1 MFYPKNKSWFT
12 GKRIA
17 LLIVLIIVI
26 GFVLWVIGTF
36 NNFVTLDQNIKSKW
50 SQVENVYQRQ
60 ADLIPNFVETAKQY
74 KEYEQD
80 LLTKL
85 TEARSR
91 WTASTGLVE
100 RDKTGLDMNT
110 AIQSAFSRLIA
121 VAENYPE
128 LKSSQLYL
136 SVQDELAGSQNRI
149 STERGRY
156 IEAIQAYNT
165 ALKRFPANL
174 FSGPFGFTE
183 KQYYQAEAG
192 SLETPDVR
200 ELLNK

>member
-12 GKRIA
+12 GKRIGLVV
-17 LLIVLIIVI
+17 LLVIIL
-26 GFVLWVIGTF
+26 GFVFWVIGTY

-100 RDKTGLDMNT
+100 RDKTGL
-110 AIQSAFSRLIA
+110 
-121 VAENYPE
+121 
-128 LKSSQLYL
+128 
-136 SVQDELAGSQNRI
+136 
-149 STERGRY
+149 
-156 IEAIQAYNT
+156 
-165 ALKRFPANL
+165 
-174 FSGPFGFTE
+174 
-183 KQYYQAEAG
+183 
-192 SLETPDVR
+192 
-200 ELLNK
+200 